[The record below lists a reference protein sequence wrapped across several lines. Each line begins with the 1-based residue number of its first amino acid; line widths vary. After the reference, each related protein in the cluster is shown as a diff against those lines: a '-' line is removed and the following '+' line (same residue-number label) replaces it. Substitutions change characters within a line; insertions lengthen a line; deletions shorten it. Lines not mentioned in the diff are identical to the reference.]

1 MINVIFEEELGDPE
15 DDINENH
22 EIKTEA
28 RVSSVPHPELNITT
42 TAVHPNIV
50 VYNRVP
56 KCGSQTLSM
65 LINQLGR
72 KNDFL
77 SKAVFEANEKP
88 ERSEADQRAFMKEL
102 SDLAY
107 SKQKR
112 VLYTRHQYFID
123 FEELNWNDGDRPVY
137 INLIRD
143 PIDRFKSFYY
153 FSRYGNKRAQDA
165 GRTKNQVPA
174 HLMDESIDD
183 CITRR
188 RRECTEPIWHTVP
201 YLCGNDKVCLK
212 KFEKTIQITKE
223 RIDSKYLV
231 VGVLEQLKGTLGV
244 LEKLLPDFFAGAVNQ
259 LDLIKNDTY
268 TVKKKDLSDAAR
280 DYLAEQTTLKLEYD
294 LYYHIRTR
302 LLEQMRRLDISPEP
316 IL

>member
-1 MINVIFEEELGDPE
+1 MINILFEEELGDPE

-28 RVSSVPHPELNITT
+28 RVASVPHPELNITT
-42 TAVHPNIV
+42 IAMHPNIV

-88 ERSEADQRAFMKEL
+88 EVGFQTDVTLSLVTLCAFLIGELSSEHQFVNLFERSEADQRAFMKEL

-107 SKQKR
+107 AKQKR

-123 FEELNWNDGDRPVY
+123 FEELNWNDGDPPVY

-153 FSRYGNKRAQDA
+153 FSRYGNKRAQ
-165 GRTKNQVPA
+165 
-174 HLMDESIDD
+174 
-183 CITRR
+183 
-188 RRECTEPIWHTVP
+188 
-201 YLCGNDKVCLK
+201 
-212 KFEKTIQITKE
+212 
-223 RIDSKYLV
+223 
-231 VGVLEQLKGTLGV
+231 
-244 LEKLLPDFFAGAVNQ
+244 
-259 LDLIKNDTY
+259 
-268 TVKKKDLSDAAR
+268 VK
-280 DYLAEQTTLKLEYD
+280 
-294 LYYHIRTR
+294 
-302 LLEQMRRLDISPEP
+302 
-316 IL
+316 